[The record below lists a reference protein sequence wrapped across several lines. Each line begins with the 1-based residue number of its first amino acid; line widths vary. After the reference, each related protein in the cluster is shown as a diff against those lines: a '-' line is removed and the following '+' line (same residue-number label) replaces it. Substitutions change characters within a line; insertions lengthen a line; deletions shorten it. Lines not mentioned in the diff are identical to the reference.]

1 MRHLICFGNEL
12 HGDDGFGMAVFHCLE
27 GAVLPP
33 QTRLFAAATRGLD
46 ALALFQGCDEAVVI
60 DAFAPGGTPGEL
72 RWLEPAEIATENAP
86 GLPGH
91 GAGVGHLLQC
101 LKLFGD
107 PTPRVRILGVEAQ
120 TVRPFQP
127 GLSAPVRQAVK
138 RAVAELT
145 RI

>member
-12 HGDDGFGMAVFHCLE
+12 HGDDGFGIAVFRRLE
-27 GAVLPP
+27 GADLPP

-46 ALALFQGCDEAVVI
+46 ALALFAGCSEAVVV
-60 DAFAPGGTPGEL
+60 DALAPGDCPGTL
-72 RWLEPAEIATENAP
+72 RWLDPAQVAPEEAP

-101 LKLFGD
+101 LRLLGD
-107 PTPRVRILGVEAQ
+107 PLPRVRILGAEAQ

-127 GLSAPVRQAVK
+127 GLSAPVCRAVGH
-138 RAVAELT
+138 AVAELM